1 MRDTTARKN
10 SIALLTLLL
19 LLSMHGAAGAAD
31 PPRLALGWYDG
42 FHICSVMTKRIQSTV
57 VDIFARFGVLAF
69 WEDEATVS
77 EYGPE
82 DVPVRVIL
90 VDAEPTDW
98 KLRPT
103 TLGVVV
109 KTDVPN
115 TAYIFARRSFRALG
129 YKVPHGVPGARKC
142 STPRAMSE
150 VSLAMARIIAH
161 ELIHVIAPNHPHA
174 EDGLMFGHMDR
185 GRLLRRRLE
194 VDSECVREFLT
205 QFQRRS
211 QGKS

>member
-1 MRDTTARKN
+1 
-10 SIALLTLLL
+10 
-19 LLSMHGAAGAAD
+19 MHGAASVAD

-103 TLGVVV
+103 TLGVVM

-115 TAYIFARRSFRALG
+115 TAYIFSRRSFRVLG
-129 YKVPHGVPGARKC
+129 YEVPRAVPGARKC

-150 VSLAMARIIAH
+150 VSLGMARIIAH

-205 QFQRRS
+205 KFQRRS

>member
-1 MRDTTARKN
+1 
-10 SIALLTLLL
+10 
-19 LLSMHGAAGAAD
+19 MHGAASAAD

-42 FHICSVMTKRIQSTV
+42 FHVCSVMTKRIQSTV
-57 VDIFARFGVLAF
+57 VDIFASFGVRAY

-82 DVPVRVIL
+82 DVRVRVIL

-103 TLGVVV
+103 TLGVVI
-109 KTDVPN
+109 KTDDVPD
-115 TAYIFARRSFRALG
+115 TAYIFPRRSFRVLG
-129 YKVPHGVPGARKC
+129 YEVPGAREC
-142 STPRAMSE
+142 STPRVMRE
-150 VSLAMARIIAH
+150 VSRAMARIIAH
-161 ELIHVIAPNHPHA
+161 ELIHVIAPDHPHA

-185 GRLLRRRLE
+185 RRLLQRRLE

-205 QFQRRS
+205 KLHRRS